1 MILESNHSYC
11 LGKALL
17 ILYNHWA
24 ITSVDFK
31 FNISMYLLGK
41 LFFRLFLHW
50 SKNVRA
56 IFQHLLYIRIF
67 KLYDANTRDTLRLSK
82 E

>member
-1 MILESNHSYC
+1 
-11 LGKALL
+11 
-17 ILYNHWA
+17 
-24 ITSVDFK
+24 
-31 FNISMYLLGK
+31 MYLLGK

-67 KLYDANTRDTLRLSK
+67 KLSDVNAKDQLKLSK
-82 E
+82 EESL